1 MTEESRRI
9 QQAER
14 ARVEADARH
23 HQQIADDRR
32 RAQEVLQRR
41 IEAQTRE
48 RAQVV
53 ARKIEQDRESRRR
66 ENQSAKAADTRKMFR
81 ENRERNSESKSL
93 DRSHSLGEPRADRL
107 LPGDAIVDEFA
118 RQVTAREQAEGPRL
132 ELTAEFA
139 KPDYIR
145 EAQTRTSATDRL
157 AAAERIRRGDRADS
171 VRERAPTERLEEAQR
186 VRSAPAPRGN
196 QEYHERNR

>member
-1 MTEESRRI
+1 MTEDSRGI

-14 ARVEADARH
+14 ARAEADARH
-23 HQQIADDRR
+23 RQQIAEDRR
-32 RAQEVLQRR
+32 RAQEALQRR
-41 IEAQTRE
+41 IEAQARE
-48 RAQVV
+48 RAQVA

-66 ENQSAKAADTRKMFR
+66 DNQVTKSADTRKR
-81 ENRERNSESKSL
+81 ENRERKEISSRNSESRSL
-93 DRSHSLGEPRADRL
+93 DRSHPRAERL

-145 EAQTRTSATDRL
+145 EAQTRTSAADRL
-157 AAAERIRRGDRADS
+157 AAAERIRRGERADS
-171 VRERAPTERLEEAQR
+171 LCEHAPTERLEAAQR
-186 VRSAPAPRGN
+186 VRSEALPRGN
-196 QEYHERNR
+196 QEYHERDR